1 MPVKLLIAD
10 IYSTNGRAGIVSV
23 GGSKAGDMFTRAVR
37 LHRPDAEISVLTFD
51 TTSPELPA
59 PIEAFDGIIWSGSN
73 LTIHRPNALIDAQ
86 IDMARAVFDRGVPQF
101 GVCYGIQLATVAAG
115 GKVVANPKGP
125 EIGWA
130 RDVTLTD
137 AGRRHPMYRGKVDR
151 FDALC
156 WHNDTV
162 WELPDNAEL
171 LAGNAHSHVQSAILR
186 RGRGEFWAVQYHLEF
201 DSREV
206 ASLVGGNAP
215 ALIEAGALTEDSAAA
230 IIADMHAVS
239 ALAEDPASAPEALK
253 PVADPLTRTAELGN
267 WLDRVD
273 EIRGG

>member
-1 MPVKLLIAD
+1 MPMKLLIAD
-10 IYSTNGRAGIVSV
+10 IYSTNGRAGIVSA

-37 LHRPDAEISVLTFD
+37 LHRPDAQLSVLTFD

-73 LTIHRPNALIDAQ
+73 LTIHRPNKLIDAQ
-86 IDMARAVFDRGVPQF
+86 IDLARAVFDAGVPQF
-101 GVCYGIQLATVAAG
+101 GVCYGIQLGTVAAG
-115 GKVVANPKGP
+115 GTVVANPNGA

-130 RDVTLTD
+130 RGVALTE
-137 AGRRHPMYRGKVDR
+137 AGRNHPMYRGKAGR

-171 LAGNAHSHVQSAILR
+171 LAGNAHSHVQAAILR

-201 DSREV
+201 DGREV

-215 ALIEAGALTEDSAAA
+215 ALIAAGALTEESAAA
-230 IIADMHAVS
+230 IIGDMNQLS
-239 ALAEDPASAPEALK
+239 ALAENPSAAPEPLK
-253 PVADPLTRTAELGN
+253 PVVDPLIRTAELGN
-267 WLDRVD
+267 WLDRVE
-273 EIRGG
+273 EIRGR

>member
-23 GGSKAGDMFTRAVR
+23 GGSRAGDMFTRAVR

-51 TTSPELPA
+51 TTSPEMPA

-73 LTIHRPNALIDAQ
+73 LTIHRPNPLIEAQ
-86 IDMARAVFDRGVPQF
+86 IDLARAVFDSGVPQF

-115 GKVVANPKGP
+115 GSVVANPNGP

-137 AGRRHPMYRGKVDR
+137 AGRGHPMYRGKVDR

-162 WELPDNAEL
+162 WELPENAEL
-171 LAGNAHSHVQSAILR
+171 LAGNAHSHVQAAILR

-201 DSREV
+201 DGREV
-206 ASLVGGNAP
+206 ASLVSGNAP
-215 ALIEAGALTEDSAAA
+215 ALIAAGALTEASATAIVGDMNQLAVIAKDPSAA
-230 IIADMHAVS
+230 
-239 ALAEDPASAPEALK
+239 PEELR
-253 PVADPLTRTAELGN
+253 PVVDPLVRTAELGN

-273 EIRGG
+273 VLRSR

>member
-10 IYSTNGRAGIVSV
+10 IYSTNGRAGIVSA
-23 GGSKAGDMFTRAVR
+23 GGSKAGDMFTRAIR

-51 TTSPELPA
+51 TTSPEMPA

-73 LTIHRPNALIDAQ
+73 LTIHRPNKLIDAQ
-86 IDMARAVFDRGVPQF
+86 IDMARAVFDSGVPQF

-130 RDVTLTD
+130 RDVTLTR
-137 AGRRHPMYRGKVDR
+137 AGRDHPMYRGKVDR

-171 LAGNAHSHVQSAILR
+171 LAGNAHSDVQAAILR
-186 RGRGEFWAVQYHLEF
+186 CGRGEFWAVQYHLEF
-201 DSREV
+201 DGREV
-206 ASLVGGNAP
+206 ASLVSGNAP
-215 ALIEAGALTEDSAAA
+215 ALIAAGALTEASATAIVGDMNQLALIAQDSSAA
-230 IIADMHAVS
+230 
-239 ALAEDPASAPEALK
+239 PEELR
-253 PVADPLTRTAELGN
+253 PVVDPLVRTAELGN

-273 EIRGG
+273 VLRSR

>member
-10 IYSTNGRAGIVSV
+10 IYSTNGRAGIVSA
-23 GGSKAGDMFTRAVR
+23 GGSKAGDMFSRAIR

-51 TTSPELPA
+51 TTAPDMPG

-73 LTIHRPNALIDAQ
+73 LTIHRPNPLIDAQ
-86 IDMARAVFDRGVPQF
+86 IDLARSVFDAGVPQF

-115 GKVVANPKGP
+115 GKVVANPNGP

-130 RDVTLTD
+130 RDVTLTE
-137 AGRRHPMYRGKVDR
+137 AGRDHPMYRGKAGR

-162 WELPDNAEL
+162 WELPGNAEL
-171 LAGNAHSHVQSAILR
+171 LAGNAHSDVQAAILR

-201 DSREV
+201 DGGEV
-206 ASLVGGNAP
+206 ARLVGGNAP
-215 ALIEAGALTEDSAAA
+215 YLIEAGALTEEGVAALVD
-230 IIADMHAVS
+230 DMHAVS
-239 ALAEDPASAPEALK
+239 ALAENPAAATEALK
-253 PVADPLTRTAELGN
+253 PVVDPLTRTAELGN

-273 EIRGG
+273 EIRRG